1 MKNIDQNKLISVE
14 EFCNE
19 MGRLI
24 YYFDQTIDAIR
35 FDSKA
40 LVVYLT
46 LI

>member
-24 YYFDQTIDAIR
+24 YYFDQTIDTT
-35 FDSKA
+35 KA
-40 LVVYLT
+40 FESN
-46 LI
+46 LIVSIV